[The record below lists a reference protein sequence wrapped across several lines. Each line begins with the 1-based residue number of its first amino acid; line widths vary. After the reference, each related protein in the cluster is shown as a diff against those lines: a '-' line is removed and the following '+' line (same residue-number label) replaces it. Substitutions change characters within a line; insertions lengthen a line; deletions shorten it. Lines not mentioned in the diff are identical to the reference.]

1 LDGSL
6 WILEERK
13 SHETLVGEPEAR
25 AGLGLP
31 RSTINGG
38 EVQGERRGAVG
49 VDGENL
55 MFLIGRIQW
64 I

>member
-1 LDGSL
+1 M
-6 WILEERK
+6 
-13 SHETLVGEPEAR
+13 GEPEAR